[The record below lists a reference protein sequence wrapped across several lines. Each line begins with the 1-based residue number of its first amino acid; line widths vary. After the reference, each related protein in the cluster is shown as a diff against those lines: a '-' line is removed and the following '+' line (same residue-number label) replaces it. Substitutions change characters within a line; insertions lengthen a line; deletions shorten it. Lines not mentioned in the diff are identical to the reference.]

1 MKKTVGN
8 VTNCRTPY
16 PLYNPRMAS
25 IQLLPDLLIN
35 QIAAGEV
42 IERPASALK
51 ELLENSLDAGADEI
65 SVQLE
70 GGGVK
75 LLRVRDNGSGIL
87 HDQLSLALM
96 RHATSKIAS
105 LEDLQRV
112 ASMGFRGEALASMAA
127 VAQVTLTSRTVEA
140 PHAWK
145 VDAADG
151 KQGEVVPAS
160 HTHGTSIEMRELYFN
175 TPARRKFLKSEN
187 TEYAWCEETFKRI
200 ALSRPDVAFSLQ
212 NNGRMV
218 WQLAAS
224 SSVAAKSVPPPQPS
238 PGGRGS
244 DFADTQKVAPAPHK
258 EKQMNPLPL
267 GEGRVGEHSLKEHS
281 LQQRIT
287 ALLGAEFGQHA
298 VVVER
303 QIGALHLYGIAAL
316 PAYSRSTRDEQ
327 YFFINGRFVRDKVLM
342 HAVRQAYQDILHH
355 QRHPAFVLF
364 LDMPPEQVDVN
375 VHPAKSEV
383 RFRES
388 QGIHQF
394 VFHALQDALSVT
406 MKAATPDPSD
416 SSFPRRRESIE
427 SSNELDSRLR
437 GNDGTFSFEQQR
449 IRFGAAEQQ
458 ATYRAWESQTG
469 KGEEL
474 REKGNSSPA
483 FDSPLPS
490 SPFPLPNVEHP
501 LGFALGQLSGIYI
514 LAQNQQG
521 LIVVDMHAAHERIVY
536 ERLKTAFD
544 AQQMPTQPL
553 LIPVSFAAD
562 TLDVATVED
571 EQDALLRL
579 GFDIA
584 PLSPTTLAV
593 RSMPA
598 MLKQSKAEAAAKEV
612 LHELRD
618 FGASRALTERRNE
631 LLATLACHS
640 AVRANQQLSLP
651 EMNAILREMEQT
663 ERADQCNHGRPT
675 WFQVTIDEL
684 DAMFMRGK

>member
-1 MKKTVGN
+1 MS
-8 VTNCRTPY
+8 
-16 PLYNPRMAS
+16 S

-51 ELLENSLDAGADEI
+51 ELLENSLDAGATEI
-65 SVQLE
+65 AVQLE
-70 GGGVK
+70 GGGIKRLV
-75 LLRVRDNGSGIL
+75 VRDNGGGI
-87 HDQLSLALM
+87 DKEQLPLALM

-105 LEDLQRV
+105 LDDLQRV

-127 VAQVTLTSRTVEA
+127 VAQVSLTSRTPDA
-140 PHAWK
+140 AHAWK
-145 VDAADG
+145 VEAADG
-151 KQGEVVPAS
+151 TQSAAAPAA
-160 HTHGTSIEMRELYFN
+160 HAHGTSIEMRELYFN

-187 TEYAWCEETFKRI
+187 TEFAWCEETFKRI

-212 NNGRMV
+212 HNGKSV
-218 WQLAAS
+218 WNLLPSPAS
-224 SSVAAKSVPPPQPS
+224 GRGAGGEGLGARVAAI
-238 PGGRGS
+238 
-244 DFADTQKVAPAPHK
+244 
-258 EKQMNPLPL
+258 L
-267 GEGRVGEHSLKEHS
+267 GP
-281 LQQRIT
+281 
-287 ALLGAEFGQHA
+287 EFGQHA
-298 VVVER
+298 VTVER
-303 QIGALHLYGIAAL
+303 QIGPLHLYGIAAL

-327 YFFINGRFVRDKVLM
+327 YFFVNGRFVRDKVLM

-364 LDMPPEQVDVN
+364 FELPPEQVDVN

-394 VFHALQDALSVT
+394 VFHALQDALSAP
-406 MKAATPDPSD
+406 MGNETPD
-416 SSFPRRRESIE
+416 SSFRRRPE
-427 SSNELDSRLR
+427 SSDSKQLDSGLR
-437 GNDGTFSFEQQR
+437 RNDNTFIPQQQGIPFSAAQPQTAYKLWEESAA
-449 IRFGAAEQQ
+449 IREQQ
-458 ATYRAWESQTG
+458 ANNVGWVEHSDTHQSSLQTNDGYRYAPPILQNT
-469 KGEEL
+469 
-474 REKGNSSPA
+474 
-483 FDSPLPS
+483 
-490 SPFPLPNVEHP
+490 EHP

-536 ERLKTAFD
+536 ERLKTSFD

-553 LIPVSFAAD
+553 LIPVTFAAEA
-562 TLDVATVED
+562 LDIATAEE
-571 EQDALLRL
+571 EQEALKSL

-584 PLSPTTLAV
+584 PISTNTLAV
-593 RSMPA
+593 RAMPA
-598 MLKQSKAEAAAKEV
+598 LLKQSHAEAAAREV

-675 WFQVTIDEL
+675 WFQVTLAEL